1 MTCIEVYYYLPLQDY
16 LLFKSLGQEMK
27 SKKEENE
34 IFPVAPN
41 PSKGWMV
48 DSETEWVSLDDDSS
62 NKDRDFGSAFPWK
75 P

>member
-1 MTCIEVYYYLPLQDY
+1 LRYIIIYLCRIIKHSIPV
-16 LLFKSLGQEMK
+16 GQEMK

-48 DSETEWVSLDDDSS
+48 YSETEWVSLDDDSS